1 MQRNSMPLPALAL
14 RSWFAATLLPLL
26 AAPAAAQTLLGL
38 TADNRLLPLRAGTPV
53 LAGPAM
59 LITGLASGENLLA
72 IDFRPANGRLYALSD
87 QSRLYTVDPWN
98 GTATAVGA
106 PFTPALAG
114 TEFGFDFN
122 PTVDRIRVV
131 SDAGQNLRLHP
142 DTGVVV
148 ATDLPIAYAAQ
159 DPGAGQTAMLAGS
172 GYTNSVAGATS
183 TTLYG
188 IDAAR
193 NVLVTQV
200 PPNNGVLN
208 TVGALGRDVTTL
220 AGFDIVPGGAAW
232 AALHS
237 GNGPTQLFTV
247 DLATGATTWQGTL
260 AAAVGTSRLRGLAI
274 APPQPD
280 AEAIVLT
287 TDGRLAR
294 FDLATPWLAPGTAT
308 ISGLLPNEHVLA
320 IDFRPA
326 TGQLYGL
333 GSSSRLYTIDVGTG
347 AATAIGSGFATLLAG
362 TSFGFDFNPTVDR
375 IRIVSDADQNLR
387 AHPDTGALAA
397 VDLPLVY
404 AATDP
409 GTGVDPAVTA
419 AAYTNSL
426 GGATSTLLY
435 TLDTTRDVLA
445 TQNPPNNGVLNTVGA
460 LGRDVGSASGFDI
473 GSDGRAFA
481 VLQDNVGTFLV
492 RIDLA
497 TGLATNVADL
507 GLALGASVR
516 GLALRTNGLAAFGT
530 ATPGCAGPLWLG
542 AAGTPFAGSS
552 NFALVAHRGPAG
564 ALGFFVLA
572 ADRLAAPM
580 NFGGLQCWLDPM
592 QFVTMPMRTND
603 AAGTAVQPFALQ
615 GAWFGLDLW
624 FQWVGVDACGP
635 QGLATSA
642 GLRVTVQ

>member
-1 MQRNSMPLPALAL
+1 MPLPALPV
-14 RSWFAATLLPLL
+14 RSCFAAAMLPLL
-26 AAPAAAQTLLGL
+26 VAPIAAQTMLGL
-38 TADNRLLPLRAGTPV
+38 TADNRLLPLRAGSPV
-53 LAGPAM
+53 QSGPATP
-59 LITGLASGENLLA
+59 ITGLAPGENLLA
-72 IDFRPANGRLYALSD
+72 LDFRPANGRLYALSD
-87 QSRLYTVDPWN
+87 QSRLYTIDPWN
-98 GTATAVGA
+98 GTAIAVGA

-114 TEFGFDFN
+114 SEFGFDFN

-131 SDAGQNLRLHP
+131 SDSGQNLRLHP
-142 DTGVVV
+142 DTGAVV

-159 DPGAGQTAMLAGS
+159 DPGAGQTAAVAAS
-172 GYTNSVAGATS
+172 GYTNSVAGAVT
-183 TTLYG
+183 TTLYC

-193 NVLVTQV
+193 DVLVTQI

-208 TVGALGRDVTTL
+208 TVGPLGRDVTTL

-232 AALHS
+232 AAFHS
-237 GNGPTQLFTV
+237 GAGPTQLFTV

-260 AAAVGTSRLRGLAI
+260 AAAVGASRLRGLAVV
-274 APPQPD
+274 PPQPD
-280 AEAIVLT
+280 AEAVVLT

-294 FDLATPWLAPGTAT
+294 FELATPWLAPGIAGIT
-308 ISGLLPNEHVLA
+308 GLQPNEQVLA

-333 GSSSRLYTIDVGTG
+333 GSSSRLYTIDVATG
-347 AATAIGSGFATLLAG
+347 AATAVGSGFATSLAG
-362 TSFGFDFNPTVDR
+362 SSFGFDFNPTVDR

-387 AHPDTGALAA
+387 AHPDTGAVAA
-397 VDLPLVY
+397 VDLALVY
-404 AATDP
+404 GTTDP
-409 GTGVDPAVTA
+409 GNGVDPAVTA

-435 TLDTTRDVLA
+435 AIDTTRDVLV
-445 TQNPPNNGVLNTVGA
+445 TQNPPNNGVLNTVGS
-460 LGRDVGSASGFDI
+460 LGRDIGSTSGFDI

-481 VLQDNVGTFLV
+481 VLQDTLGTFLV

-497 TGLATNVADL
+497 TGQATNVADL
-507 GLALGASVR
+507 GLALGSGVR
-516 GLALRTNGLAAFGT
+516 GLALRTNGLAAFGA

-542 AAGTPFAGSS
+542 AAGTPFAGST

-572 ADRLAAPM
+572 ADRLPAPM

-592 QFVTMPMRTND
+592 QFITMPMRTND

-624 FQWVGVDACGP
+624 FQWVGADACGP
-635 QGLATSA
+635 MGLATSA

>member
-1 MQRNSMPLPALAL
+1 MPHPFRSL
-14 RSWFAATLLPLL
+14 RSPIAEAACLALL

-38 TADNRLLPLRAGTPV
+38 TADNRLLPLRAGTP
-53 LAGPAM
+53 LQAGPA
-59 LITGLASGENLLA
+59 LPITGLAAGENLVA

-87 QSRLYTVDPWN
+87 QSRLYTVDPWT

-106 PFTPALAG
+106 PFTPSLAG

-131 SDAGQNLRLHP
+131 SDSGQNLRLHP
-142 DTGVVV
+142 DTGAVV
-148 ATDLPIAYAAQ
+148 ATDLPLAYAAT
-159 DPGAGQTAMLAGS
+159 DPGAGQTPMLAGS
-172 GYTNSVAGATS
+172 GYTNSVAGAVT

-193 NVLVTQV
+193 DVLVTQT

-208 TVGALGRDVTTL
+208 TVGALGRDVTTM
-220 AGFDIVPGGAAW
+220 AGFDIAAGGPAW

-237 GNGPTQLFTV
+237 GNGPTQLFTI

-260 AAAVGTSRLRGLAI
+260 ANAVGPARLRGLAV

-280 AEAIVLT
+280 AAAVVLT
-287 TDGRLAR
+287 SDGRLAQ
-294 FDLATPWLAPGTAT
+294 FDLAAPWFTPGVAT
-308 ISGLLPNEHVLA
+308 IHGLLPNEQLLA

-333 GSSSRLYTIDVGTG
+333 GSSSRLYTIDPTSG
-347 AATAIGSGFATLLAG
+347 AATAVGSGFATLLAG

-375 IRIVSDADQNLR
+375 IRIVSDAGQNLR
-387 AHPDTGALAA
+387 AHPDTGALVAT
-397 VDLPLVY
+397 DLPLVY

-409 GTGVDPAVTA
+409 GNGISPQVAA
-419 AAYTNSL
+419 AAYTNPL

-435 TLDTTRDVLA
+435 CIDAARDVLV

-460 LGRDVGSASGFDI
+460 LGRDANGIAGFDV

-481 VLQDNVGTFLV
+481 VLQDTAGTFLV
-492 RIDLA
+492 RVDLA
-497 TGLATNVADL
+497 TGTTTNVANLGQALGAPVL
-507 GLALGASVR
+507 GLALRNG
-516 GLALRTNGLAAFGT
+516 NGLSAFGT
-530 ATPGCAGPLWLG
+530 ATPGCAGAAWLG
-542 AAGTPFAGSS
+542 AQGTPVAGS
-552 NFALVAHRGPAG
+552 NQFALTLQRGPAG

-572 ADRLAAPM
+572 AGRLPAPVD
-580 NFGGLQCWLDPM
+580 FGGIQCWLDPM
-592 QFVTMPMRTND
+592 QFVSMPMRAND
-603 AAGTAVQPFALQ
+603 AAGAAVQPLPLQ

-624 FQWVGVDACGP
+624 FQWVGFDACGP
-635 QGLATSA
+635 QGLATTA